1 MGKDE
6 KEIFMMTKGSRYRLT
21 SAESRERPMRTSG
34 VFQGFATVGTDD
46 AVVMELDENHE
57 EDEGRT
63 RVLPLHMILAIDV
76 LETAELEEE
85 DEETRPETMFG

>member
-6 KEIFMMTKGSRYRLT
+6 QEIFMMTKGSRYRLT
-21 SAESRERPMRTSG
+21 SVESRGTSMRTSG
-34 VFQGFATVGTDD
+34 VFMGFATIGTDD
-46 AVVMELDENHE
+46 AVVMEMDENHE

-63 RVLPLHMILAIDV
+63 RVIPLHMILAIDV
-76 LETAELEEE
+76 LETAEPEEE

>member
-21 SAESRERPMRTSG
+21 SVESREAPMRTSG
-34 VFQGFATVGTDD
+34 VFKGFATVGTDD
-46 AVVMELDENHE
+46 AVVMELDETHT
-57 EDEGRT
+57 EDEGKI

-76 LETAELEEE
+76 LEAAQPEEE
-85 DEETRPETMFG
+85 ETPRETMFG